1 MMKKMVI
8 EVPENVKDEDL
19 MKIQEIVERVLK
31 GIANDQGDYW
41 SVETEDR
48 CVAVLAQTKKIFDLE
63 FVISYLHE
71 IEEFIISTF
80 KKEIHI

>member
-1 MMKKMVI
+1 MKKMVI

-19 MKIQEIVERVLK
+19 MKIQEIVERVVN

-41 SVETEDR
+41 SVKTEDR
-48 CVAVLAQTKKIFDLE
+48 CVGVLAQTKKIEDLE

-80 KKEIHI
+80 KKKIYI